1 MANASNASQKSF
13 FSRMGAWFVNLP
25 KRIGR
30 AFSGMWHELK
40 KVSWPT
46 RKQLLNYTVLVLVFM
61 VFMGIVIGLLDMGST
76 QLVHLISK

>member
-1 MANASNASQKSF
+1 MANAENASQKSF

-25 KRIGR
+25 KRIGS
-30 AFSGMWHELK
+30 AFSGMWHERK

-46 RKQLLNYTVLVLVFM
+46 RKQLLNYTILVLVFM

>member
-1 MANASNASQKSF
+1 MANAENASQKSF

-25 KRIGR
+25 KRIGK

-46 RKQLLNYTVLVLVFM
+46 RKQLLNYTVLVLIFM
-61 VFMGIVIGLLDMGST
+61 LFMGIVIGLLDMGAT

>member
-1 MANASNASQKSF
+1 MANATNTPKKSF
-13 FSRMGAWFVNLP
+13 FSRLGAWFVNLP
-25 KRIGR
+25 KRIGKS
-30 AFSGMWHELK
+30 FSGMWHELK

-46 RKQLLNYTVLVLVFM
+46 RKQLLNYTVIVLVFM

>member
-1 MANASNASQKSF
+1 MANAENASQKSF

-46 RKQLLNYTVLVLVFM
+46 RKQLLNYTILVLVFM

>member
-1 MANASNASQKSF
+1 MANAANASQKSF

-25 KRIGR
+25 KRIGK

-46 RKQLLNYTVLVLVFM
+46 RKQLLNYTVLVLIFM
-61 VFMGIVIGLLDMGST
+61 LFMGIVIGLLDMGAT

>member
-1 MANASNASQKSF
+1 MANATNASQKSF

-25 KRIGR
+25 KRIGK

>member
-25 KRIGR
+25 KRIVR